1 MIFFKFLTQKN
12 LAKRVGNR
20 LLMKTAC
27 KTKQNTYVWIAGVG
41 VKICFFRKMVQRS
54 SEKEKGVKSTFDC

>member
-12 LAKRVGNR
+12 LAKQVGNR

-27 KTKQNTYVWIAGVG
+27 KTKQNTYVWIAQVD
-41 VKICFFRKMVQRS
+41 VKNMFFS
-54 SEKEKGVKSTFDC
+54 